1 MKQEKIQRKIEII
14 RKLFLGKSNEILISD
29 KDVKHPKLS
38 YTAGESSGNLININM
53 NITQ

>member
-29 KDVKHPKLS
+29 KDDQGEKRRLHK
-38 YTAGESSGNLININM
+38 YTIFGIKWIGL
-53 NITQ
+53 